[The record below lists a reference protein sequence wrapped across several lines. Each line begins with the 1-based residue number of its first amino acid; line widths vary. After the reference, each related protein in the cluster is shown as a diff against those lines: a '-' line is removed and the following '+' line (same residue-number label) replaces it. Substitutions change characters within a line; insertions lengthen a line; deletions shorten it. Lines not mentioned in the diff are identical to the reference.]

1 MINFSL
7 YVFCQNKKKRKLDRR
22 EEYKGLSTSV
32 QSDLLPKPEFICV
45 KTLSLIL
52 VKYLGVLLLTHCK
65 PMFSLYKTAKLSSKV
80 TVPFCIPT
88 SSE

>member
-45 KTLSLIL
+45 KTLSLMFVIYKMFIVVPDSQL
-52 VKYLGVLLLTHCK
+52 FERVK
-65 PMFSLYKTAKLSSKV
+65 
-80 TVPFCIPT
+80 
-88 SSE
+88 